1 MIFNLAPDPWFPT
14 PVCIAG
20 EKPMN
25 RLRKLVTF
33 SLDDRKFAL
42 YVSAVQRIIRVVE
55 VTPLPAAPDIVVGI
69 INMQG
74 TVIPVFNIRRRFHLP
89 AREMQLSD
97 QLIIAS
103 TTKRTVALIVDSVN
117 DVIEIPKE
125 KIIAAKQILPELD
138 YVEGVVKTESG
149 MVLIHDI
156 EKFLSL
162 HEEKSLDEALEALNR
177 NERQD

>member
-1 MIFNLAPDPWFPT
+1 M
-14 PVCIAG
+14 
-20 EKPMN
+20 K

-55 VTPLPAAPDIVVGI
+55 VTLLPKVPEIVVGI

-74 TVIPVFNIRRRFHLP
+74 QVIPVFDIRMRFQLP
-89 AREMQLSD
+89 AREVQLND

-103 TTKRTVALIVDSVN
+103 TTKRTVALLVDSVD
-117 DVIEIPKE
+117 DVIEIPEE
-125 KIIAAKQILPELD
+125 KIIAAEQILPELE
-138 YVEGVVKTESG
+138 YVEGVMKTEGG
-149 MVLIHDI
+149 MVLIHDL

-162 HEEKSLDEALEALNR
+162 PEEKTLNEAMEALNR
-177 NERQD
+177 DERKDG

>member
-1 MIFNLAPDPWFPT
+1 
-14 PVCIAG
+14 
-20 EKPMN
+20 MN

-55 VTPLPAAPDIVVGI
+55 VTALPKAPEIVLGV

-74 TVIPVFNIRRRFHLP
+74 QVIPVFDIRMRFQLP

-117 DVIEIPKE
+117 DVIEIPEE
-125 KIIAAKQILPELD
+125 KIIAAEQILPELE
-138 YVEGVVKTESG
+138 YVEGVVKTEGG
-149 MVLIHDI
+149 MVLIHDL

-162 HEEKSLDEALEALNR
+162 PEEKALDKALEALNR
-177 NERQD
+177 DERQD